1 MKNVIAFI
9 RQHPYWVTTALIW
22 IAGVLFLLIKFPALS
37 QELLIFTALILL
49 PPALYIITHALLK
62 SPIKPETPL
71 PCNATVQGSI
81 SLLKELEEIK
91 QQLLIQD
98 KMASVGMLTGGIA
111 HEIKNPL
118 NFVNNFSEM
127 ASGLL
132 VELKEEFDKCEI
144 PQTEK
149 DNIKEILKDLQ
160 ENLNSIHQ
168 HGKRAESIVKHILMQ
183 AHTEEL
189 TKVDTN
195 INELLDE
202 YLHLAYHGM
211 RAQNPEF
218 NVSLKTN
225 YAPNPPLIQVAQQN
239 VGRVF
244 LNIIN
249 NGLYAAYD
257 RKQLEASEFMP
268 TIEVKTEALERG
280 IKISIKDNGLG
291 IPDSIK
297 QKIFEPFF
305 TTKPI
310 GVGTGLGLHI
320 CHDIIVKQ
328 HAGQIE
334 VDSKK
339 GEYTEFIIILPFQ
352 TGQTQ

>member
-1 MKNVIAFI
+1 MMHGFCYSPKKVKGN
-9 RQHPYWVTTALIW
+9 
-22 IAGVLFLLIKFPALS
+22 
-37 QELLIFTALILL
+37 
-49 PPALYIITHALLK
+49 K
-62 SPIKPETPL
+62 SPAST
-71 PCNATVQGSI
+71 AQASI

-98 KMASVGMLTGGIA
+98 KMASVGMLTAGIA

-127 ASGLL
+127 ANGLL
-132 VELKEEFDKCEI
+132 TELKEEFDKCEI
-144 PQTEK
+144 SQEQR
-149 DNIKEILKDLQ
+149 DNINNILKDLE

-168 HGKRAESIVKHILMQ
+168 HGKRAGSIVRHMLMQ

-195 INELLDE
+195 INELVDE

-218 NVSLKTN
+218 NASLKTN
-225 YAPNPPLIQVAQQN
+225 YAPNLPLIQISQQN

-257 RKQLEASEFMP
+257 RKKLESPGFMP
-268 TIEVKTEALERG
+268 TIDVKTELLENG
-280 IKISIKDNGLG
+280 IRITIKDNGLG

-320 CHDIIVKQ
+320 CHDIIIKQ
-328 HAGQIE
+328 HSGKIE

-339 GEYTEFIIILPFQ
+339 GEYTAFIITLPFQ
-352 TGQTQ
+352 SGQAK

>member
-1 MKNVIAFI
+1 MRK
-9 RQHPYWVTTALIW
+9 HPYWVTTALIW
-22 IAGVLFLLIKFPALS
+22 IIGVLFLLIKFPVLIE
-37 QELLIFTALILL
+37 ELLLFAVLVLL
-49 PPALYIITHALLK
+49 PLVFYLLIHTK
-62 SPIKPETPL
+62 IKAPIKTEITSTSTST
-71 PCNATVQGSI
+71 AQGAI

-98 KMASVGMLTGGIA
+98 KMASVGMLTAGIA

-127 ASGLL
+127 ANALL
-132 VELKEEFDKCEI
+132 LELKSEFYKCEI
-144 PQTEK
+144 SEEQK
-149 DNIKEILKDLQ
+149 DNIKDILKDL
-160 ENLNSIHQ
+160 EESLNSIHQ
-168 HGKRAESIVKHILMQ
+168 HGKRAESIVKHMLMQ

-189 TKVDTN
+189 TKIDTN

-225 YAPNPPLIQVAQQN
+225 YAPNLPLIQVAQQN

-249 NGLYAAYD
+249 NGLFAAYD
-257 RKQLEASEFMP
+257 RKKSETSGFMP
-268 TIEVKTEALERG
+268 TIEVKTEAIESG
-280 IKISIKDNGLG
+280 IKITIKDNGLG

-297 QKIFEPFF
+297 EKIFEPFF

-310 GVGTGLGLHI
+310 GIGTGLGLHI
-320 CHDIIVKQ
+320 CHDIIIKQ

-334 VDSKK
+334 VDSQK
-339 GEYTEFIIILPFQ
+339 GEYTAFIITLPF
-352 TGQTQ
+352 